1 MKKERKSRKKISCK
15 KCGAIIDPTTNP
27 PEKTWQLISPMPDKE
42 GRVTLTIMG
51 SFRCK
56 ECGASVRGSL
66 KKIRGDE
73 IGSGKSKKELLI
85 QAVGLIKDPTPIE
98 EIEIAG
104 ISAKAVGKAIEH
116 LLSQGE
122 LQGKIE
128 NNVFFPNS

>member
-1 MKKERKSRKKISCK
+1 
-15 KCGAIIDPTTNP
+15 
-27 PEKTWQLISPMPDKE
+27 
-42 GRVTLTIMG
+42 
-51 SFRCK
+51 
-56 ECGASVRGSL
+56 L

-128 NNVFFPNS
+128 NDVFFPETK

>member
-15 KCGAIIDPTTNP
+15 KCGAIIDPSINP

-73 IGSGKSKKELLI
+73 IGSG
-85 QAVGLIKDPTPIE
+85 
-98 EIEIAG
+98 
-104 ISAKAVGKAIEH
+104 
-116 LLSQGE
+116 
-122 LQGKIE
+122 
-128 NNVFFPNS
+128 